1 MAERDNRRKG
11 SRHRPAKGRRIPV
24 RTGCRKV
31 RAMCVAGMNE
41 GHEVV
46 HAGGQLA

>member
-11 SRHRPAKGRRIPV
+11 SRHGPAKGRRIPV

-31 RAMCVAGMNE
+31 RAMCVVGMNE
-41 GHEVV
+41 VREVV
-46 HAGGQLA
+46 HTRGQLA